1 MAKSDAKLAALF
13 SKPRSTKKVILP
25 SQPPPT
31 AHPPH
36 PALVLSVYGEELAH
50 GARAAI
56 FGSATLGL
64 AEELALRGA
73 RLVHVYDPDAARVA
87 EATARSRDRSI
98 FFAPLPEGGD
108 VGVRDGA
115 FDFVLVPDLSLFSDP
130 AAIVALVRR
139 VVSPLGAALISS
151 PNAEAKAPLLWV
163 ADTEN
168 ALGYYELYEAIAT
181 HFASVRM
188 IGQAPFVGY
197 AVAELSVEDPEP
209 TIDSSLAESEGKEPD
224 WFLALASDRPL
235 RLDPFALIEL
245 PVQLFS
251 AATRR
256 QQDDDLAASPAP
268 DSEPSGPPSGTVLIN
283 ILEAEREAALE
294 SLRQQEQGLQAERF
308 RADRVA
314 QELAAAGE
322 EVDLLRERCRA
333 MGERIV
339 DEEAK
344 RSILEAQLER
354 ARQDPEL
361 AALRERLRETE
372 LERARQDPE
381 LAALRE
387 RLRETE
393 LERARQDPELAALRE
408 RLRET
413 ELERARQDP
422 ELAALR
428 ERLRSSEER
437 VAGLEALTHAG
448 ADEREGEMAKLETQ
462 LRDRGREIQNLRAEV
477 DRRDKL
483 VRELVMTHFPPH
495 GSVGSGENGSDEA
508 ANGNPQTRVESS
520 GRDAA
525 AVADLSARL
534 DRLASDAA
542 RREADLVGARW
553 RIAQLERE
561 LGQQR

>member
-1 MAKSDAKLAALF
+1 
-13 SKPRSTKKVILP
+13 LP
-25 SQPPPT
+25 SQPPPS
-31 AHPPH
+31 ASLPH
-36 PALVLSVYGEELAH
+36 PSLVLGVYGEELAH

-64 AEELALRGA
+64 AEELASRGA
-73 RLVHVYDPDAARVA
+73 RLVHVYDIDVARVA
-87 EATARSRDRSI
+87 EATARSHDRSI
-98 FFAPLPEGGD
+98 FYAPLPEGGD

-115 FDFVLVPDLSLFSDP
+115 FDFVLVPDLSLFPDP
-130 AAIVALVRR
+130 AAIVALIRR
-139 VVSPLGAALISS
+139 ILSPLGAALIAS
-151 PNAEAKAPLLWV
+151 PNADAKAPLIHV
-163 ADTEN
+163 EAAGN
-168 ALGYYELYEAIAT
+168 ALGYYELYETIAT

-224 WFLALASDRPL
+224 WFLALASDRSL

-251 AATRR
+251 AAARR
-256 QQDDDLAASPAP
+256 EQNDDVVASPA
-268 DSEPSGPPSGTVLIN
+268 SEMESRGPPSGTVLIN

-294 SLRQQEQGLQAERF
+294 SLRQQEQALQAERF

-314 QELAAAGE
+314 QELAAARE

-333 MGERIV
+333 MEERLG

-344 RSILEAQLER
+344 RSILETQLDR
-354 ARQDPEL
+354 SRHDPEL
-361 AALRERLRETE
+361 DVLRERV
-372 LERARQDPE
+372 RA
-381 LAALRE
+381 A
-387 RLRETE
+387 
-393 LERARQDPELAALRE
+393 
-408 RLRET
+408 
-413 ELERARQDP
+413 
-422 ELAALR
+422 
-428 ERLRSSEER
+428 EER
-437 VAGLEALTHAG
+437 VVGWEASARAI
-448 ADEREGEMAKLETQ
+448 ADEREGEIAKLEAQ
-462 LRDRGREIQNLRAEV
+462 LRGRGREIQELRAEV

-483 VRELVMTHFPPH
+483 VRELVMTNFSAHASVSSGHNGLEEPANGETKAAG
-495 GSVGSGENGSDEA
+495 GSLGSD
-508 ANGNPQTRVESS
+508 
-520 GRDAA
+520 DA

-542 RREADLVGARW
+542 RREADLVGAKW